1 MLTIPTPQGLAQ
13 VFAQVF
19 TELGGEVVLTT
30 AVNKGDANMEPVL
43 TAVPN
48 AQAELMFFP
57 ILQIGISIPRNNP
70 WES

>member
-13 VFAQVF
+13 VFARVF

-43 TAVPN
+43 IVRN